1 MHGFDTIL
9 PKSMKKKL
17 KLAADAVRASESALA
32 ISHIDSDGITALAII
47 AKLLIRERKNPIWK
61 NIHQLTSETI
71 LEVQQL
77 VREIH
82 PDLVI
87 FSDLGSGQISLI
99 KKHIA
104 FEECVKK
111 IIILDHHLPPDNEI
125 KDEIK
130 SEGCEIIE
138 VNPHQHGLD
147 GSYDI
152 SGAGVAFLLS
162 YMLSEENVDLSELAV
177 IGATG
182 DLQDY
187 YQNGFV
193 GINQKIIELGEQAG
207 YVNIE
212 ADLRFFGINT
222 RPLPFLLEYATDP
235 YLPGITGDRDACFA
249 FFENLNIPMKVD
261 EIWRN
266 WVDLNPDEKQRTI
279 QAIIE
284 IISINYP
291 EHNLKVVGDIV
302 TLQKR
307 PPRTILRTAKEFS
320 TLLNACGRN
329 KRADVGVRLCL
340 GDGVAYHEANSLLQ
354 KHRENLARA
363 LHKIENDGFTELSG
377 MYLVND
383 PEIPDTIIGVV
394 IGMAQGSRIVPFDK
408 PIIGV
413 ATNVSGDTP
422 FIKISG
428 RAQKFIIEKGVNLKE
443 TFTRIAEQLNQE
455 YDELIVEAGGHPMA
469 AGAFVLGDY
478 LNTFID
484 RVSTELSKILTVEE
498 ESPVNRN

>member
-1 MHGFDTIL
+1 MHGFESVI
-9 PKSMKKKL
+9 PESMKRQL
-17 KLAADAVRASESALA
+17 KLAADAVRKSESALA

-47 AKLLIRERKNPIWK
+47 AKLLIREKKHPIWK

-71 LEVQQL
+71 LEVKQL
-77 VREIH
+77 VQEIQ

-99 KKHIA
+99 KKYIA
-104 FEECVKK
+104 FEETVKR

-125 KDEIK
+125 EDEIEP
-130 SEGCEIIE
+130 EGCEIIE

-147 GSYDI
+147 GSHDV
-152 SGAGVAFLLS
+152 SGAGVSFLLS
-162 YMLSEENVDLSELAV
+162 YMLSEESVDLSELAV

-193 GINQKIIELGEQAG
+193 GINEKIIELGEQAR
-207 YVNIE
+207 YINVE

-235 YLPGITGDRDACFA
+235 YLPGITGDRDACYA
-249 FFENLNIPMKVD
+249 FFENLNIPMKVG
-261 EIWRN
+261 EIWRT
-266 WVDLNPDEKQRTI
+266 WVDLNQDEKQRAI

-284 IISINYP
+284 VISINYP
-291 EHNLKVVGDIV
+291 EHNLKVVGNII

-340 GDGVAYHEANSLLQ
+340 GDGVAYQEANTLLQ
-354 KHRENLARA
+354 KHRENLAKA
-363 LHKIENDGFTELSG
+363 
-377 MYLVND
+377 
-383 PEIPDTIIGVV
+383 
-394 IGMAQGSRIVPFDK
+394 
-408 PIIGV
+408 
-413 ATNVSGDTP
+413 
-422 FIKISG
+422 
-428 RAQKFIIEKGVNLKE
+428 
-443 TFTRIAEQLNQE
+443 
-455 YDELIVEAGGHPMA
+455 
-469 AGAFVLGDY
+469 
-478 LNTFID
+478 
-484 RVSTELSKILTVEE
+484 
-498 ESPVNRN
+498 